1 MPLRCSAAV
10 LLLTKKGLA
19 QEAPTCPPAE
29 GVATSREHERP
40 MQLVIVGLRAYVAAQ
55 YVVQAFL
62 SCGIHGN
69 VYCADLGW
77 QWLQKLRVSCEIV
90 G

>member
-1 MPLRCSAAV
+1 
-10 LLLTKKGLA
+10 
-19 QEAPTCPPAE
+19 
-29 GVATSREHERP
+29 